1 MDQKRAFCNYLV
13 YEAWAML
20 YTIIPIIIHNEW
32 MELLCVQ
39 LQSDIYLKK
48 CYWKLY
54 IQWWQKK
61 IIKYT
66 SEHDLHFRPSWPLEC
81 VCVFFF
87 LLNIASNYLMN
98 NKAPSEKKSTFSKKC
113 TMHHNIKHVLFYIY
127 YNVFIPITPEFSKW
141 TVSALEHEEFKLFY
155 GGLAELWLISQS
167 YFPSF
172 PLLANINRHNHKI
185 VKIKLQIKP
194 QLSCSFQFLLGLK
207 KIHIFHKIFL
217 NQIYSKHICIGLMLA
232 ILI

>member
-98 NKAPSEKKSTFSKKC
+98 NKAPSEKKVHFQRNVQCITISNTCCFTYIIMYLYPSPL
-113 TMHHNIKHVLFYIY
+113 NSQNELFLPW
-127 YNVFIPITPEFSKW
+127 NMKS
-141 TVSALEHEEFKLFY
+141 
-155 GGLAELWLISQS
+155 
-167 YFPSF
+167 
-172 PLLANINRHNHKI
+172 
-185 VKIKLQIKP
+185 
-194 QLSCSFQFLLGLK
+194 LSCFMG
-207 KIHIFHKIFL
+207 
-217 NQIYSKHICIGLMLA
+217 G
-232 ILI
+232 